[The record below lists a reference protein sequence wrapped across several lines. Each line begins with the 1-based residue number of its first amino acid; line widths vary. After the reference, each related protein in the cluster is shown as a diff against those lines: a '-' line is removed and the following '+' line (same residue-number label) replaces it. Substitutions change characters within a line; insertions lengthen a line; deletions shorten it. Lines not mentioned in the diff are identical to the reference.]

1 MHFKIINYDDIF
13 DATKVITS
21 TDYMSNGKKEKF
33 NDDGLFSERIF
44 GEVSDDTPLDTL
56 GWVEF
61 KNFKIISPLFYERI
75 KKIIKN
81 KNLNKILSYEMKT
94 DEFGNL
100 IPVEQNPIDFQNS
113 GIPGFIKNFKEIMKE
128 YGNNEIPEYE
138 VVRQAYEN
146 GTLFINK
153 FPIIS
158 SKLRPGQIIKG
169 SKNKNKNNKKKTK
182 PIIKY
187 DDINGLYNFIVEYS
201 NKINSCIGDIE
212 DNDIKLTVYPMLY
225 NLQDYANQVFKY
237 IINNF
242 LKEKKGVLRKLIA
255 STRVNYSARNVLT
268 PRLKGNINDVE
279 LPYLTFLE
287 LFRFPLIN
295 MMVKAEGITYN
306 EADNYIQNCKRYFD
320 KKLYNYMNELIKNSK
335 DGVCILLNRNPSIAI
350 GSIFMLNVAAVK
362 DDFTDL
368 TISVSNNILT
378 NLNADFDGDVLNIFA
393 LLTTEQKHYFETLKP
408 SKLVIDKNNGKFDR
422 GLSISK
428 DGRYGLEILTK
439 I

>member
-1 MHFKIINYDDIF
+1 MHFKIISYDDIF
-13 DATKVITS
+13 NKDNVITS
-21 TDYMSNGKKEKF
+21 TDYITGSKKEKF

-56 GWVEF
+56 GWITF
-61 KNFKIISPLFYERI
+61 DKFKIISPLFYERI

-94 DEFGNL
+94 NEFGEL
-100 IPVEQNPIDFQNS
+100 IPVDNNLIEYQNS
-113 GIPGFIKNFKEIMKE
+113 GIPGFIEHFEEIINT
-128 YGNNEIPEYE
+128 YGNKDVPEYPTVME
-138 VVRQAYEN
+138 AYRN
-146 GTLFINK
+146 GLLFIDK
-153 FPIIS
+153 FPVIS
-158 SKLRPGQIIKG
+158 SKLRPGLIIKG
-169 SKNKNKNNKKKTK
+169 SKNKNKNKKQTK

-187 DDINGLYNFIVEYS
+187 DDINGLYNFILEYS
-201 NKINSCIGDIE
+201 NKIKENIEDIE
-212 DNDIKLTVYPMLY
+212 EIDGKLTIYPMMF
-225 NLQDYANQVFKY
+225 NLQEYANDVFKY

-295 MMVKAEGITYN
+295 MIVKAEGITYN
-306 EADNYIQNCKRYFD
+306 EADIYLQNCKRHFD
-320 KKLYNYMNELIKNSK
+320 KKLYNYMNEFIKNSK
-335 DGVCILLNRNPSIAI
+335 DGVAILLNRNPTIAI
-350 GSIFMLNVAAVK
+350 GSIFQLNVAAVK
-362 DDFTDL
+362 DDFDDL

-393 LLTTEQKHYFETLKP
+393 LLTTEQKHYFESLKP
-408 SKLVIDKNNGKFDR
+408 SKLIIDKNNGKFDR